1 MFRQDNVKGQGKNEL
16 ELKNIFE
23 GLWDNGLII
32 VLIGIITAFIF
43 ILFTQLFISP
53 EYESETSLFILSK
66 QSQTSVNS
74 SDIEFSESLTQDYIE
89 IIQSRTVLERTIS
102 ELNLNMSFEELLP
115 EVLVVSPINTSIVS
129 ITVSTDDPYLSAEIA
144 DKIADISME
153 VIHQAVDAGTI
164 YVLEPAEISTSSE
177 NPSLV
182 KNGVIGGMAGCL
194 ISSLFIIWRIL
205 TNTVIRDSNDVRYYL
220 GLETLGSIPLSNINH
235 IKRTRKKHAEK
246 NIT

>member
-1 MFRQDNVKGQGKNEL
+1 MFRQDNVRSQEKKEL
-16 ELKNIFE
+16 ELKKIFE
-23 GLWDNGLII
+23 GLWDNALII

-43 ILFTQLFISP
+43 ILFTQMFISP

-74 SDIEFSESLTQDYIE
+74 SDIELSESLTQDYIE
-89 IIQSRTVLERTIS
+89 IIQSRTVLERAIS
-102 ELNLNMSFEELLP
+102 ELDLNMSFEELLP

-129 ITVSTDDPYLSAEIA
+129 ITVSTEDPYLSAEIA
-144 DKIADISME
+144 NRIADISME
-153 VIHQAVDAGTI
+153 VIRQVVDVGTI
-164 YVLEPAEISTSSE
+164 YVLEPAEISLSSD

-182 KNGVIGGMAGCL
+182 KNGIIGGMAGCM
-194 ISSLFIIWRIL
+194 ISSLLIIWRIL

-220 GLETLGSIPLSNINH
+220 GLETLGNIPLLSINNM
-235 IKRTRKKHAEK
+235 KRKRKKHAEK